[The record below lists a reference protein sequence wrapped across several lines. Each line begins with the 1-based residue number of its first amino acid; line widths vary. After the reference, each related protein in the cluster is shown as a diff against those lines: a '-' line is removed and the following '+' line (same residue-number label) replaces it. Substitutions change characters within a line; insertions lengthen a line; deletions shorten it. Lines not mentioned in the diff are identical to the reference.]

1 MEEIPNI
8 HTGMYPKPC
17 LFIMGLTT
25 NLNWWFAGFQ
35 GTINSTMQP

>member
-17 LFIMGLTT
+17 LSIIGLTT
-25 NLNWWFAGFQ
+25 NLKWLSRRISA
-35 GTINSTMQP
+35 INSTMQP